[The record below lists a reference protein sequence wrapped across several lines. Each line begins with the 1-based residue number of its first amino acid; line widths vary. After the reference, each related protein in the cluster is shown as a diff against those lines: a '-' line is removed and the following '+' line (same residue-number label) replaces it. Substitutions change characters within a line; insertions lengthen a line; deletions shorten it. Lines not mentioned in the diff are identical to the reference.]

1 MFAFLDSPA
10 EIGILVLVILLLF
23 GGSQLPKLAK
33 NLGQA
38 QKEFKDGLAVG
49 QKGDDKDVKSTT
61 TTTTVTT
68 PPAATVIVPP
78 VTTVSVSEAEKAAE
92 LRKLEERMAELRG
105 DQPRS
110 TDA

>member
-61 TTTTVTT
+61 TTTVVSTPTVST
-68 PPAATVIVPP
+68 P
-78 VTTVSVSEAEKAAE
+78 TVSVSEAEKAAE
-92 LRKLEERMAELRG
+92 LRKLEERMAELKG
-105 DQPRS
+105 EQPRA
-110 TDA
+110 TEL

>member
-38 QKEFKDGLAVG
+38 QKEFKDGLNVG
-49 QKGDDKDVKSTT
+49 QKGEEKDVKSTT
-61 TTTTVTT
+61 TTTVVST
-68 PPAATVIVPP
+68 P
-78 VTTVSVSEAEKAAE
+78 TVSVSEAEKAAE
-92 LRKLEERMAELRG
+92 LRKLEERMAELKG
-105 DQPRS
+105 EQPRS
-110 TDA
+110 TEL

>member
-38 QKEFKDGLAVG
+38 QKEFKDGLNVG
-49 QKGDDKDVKSTT
+49 QKGEDKDAKSTT
-61 TTTTVTT
+61 TTTVVTT
-68 PPAATVIVPP
+68 P
-78 VTTVSVSEAEKAAE
+78 TVSVSEAEKAAE
-92 LRKLEERMAELRG
+92 LRKLEERMAELKG
-105 DQPRS
+105 EQPRA
-110 TDA
+110 TEL